1 MTEQIVKSVTVKK
14 PVSDTYAIWADF
26 ENFPYFMEYVK
37 RVTKAGPKVSHWEI
51 KGPLGMTVQWD
62 AEMTRM
68 EENKRI
74 AWNSKD
80 RDGTI
85 TTSGQVTFNA
95 LPQNETQVT
104 VTMQYT
110 PPGGK
115 AGEAIANIFSN
126 PEERLT
132 EDLRNFKRYAESG
145 NGRLSM
151 N

>member
-1 MTEQIVKSVTVKK
+1 MTEQIVKSIIVKK
-14 PVSDTYAIWADF
+14 PVDEIYAIWSNF

-37 RVTKAGPKVSHWEI
+37 DVRKASPAISHWEV

-80 RDGTI
+80 HDGTI

-95 LPQNETQVT
+95 LPQNETEVI
-104 VTMQYT
+104 VTMQYN
-110 PPGGK
+110 PPAGK
-115 AGEAIANIFSN
+115 AGELIANIFSN
-126 PEERLT
+126 PEERLK
-132 EDLRNFKRYAESG
+132 EDLRNFKRYAEG
-145 NGRLSM
+145 HDGRIMS

>member
-1 MTEQIVKSVTVKK
+1 MTEQIVKSVIVKR
-14 PVSDTYAIWADF
+14 PVQDIYSIWSNF

-37 RVTKAGPKVSHWEI
+37 DVTKVGPKVSHWEV
-51 KGPLGMTVQWD
+51 KGPLGMTVEWD

-68 EENKRI
+68 EDNKRI

-85 TTSGQVTFNA
+85 TTSGQVTFNS
-95 LPQNETQVT
+95 LPQNETEVT

-110 PPGGK
+110 PPAGK
-115 AGEAIANIFSN
+115 AGEIVANLFSN
-126 PEERLT
+126 PEQRLA
-132 EDLRNFKRYAESG
+132 EDLRNFKRYAES
-145 NGRLSM
+145 RDTEFAM

>member
-1 MTEQIVKSVTVKK
+1 MTEQIVKSIIVKK
-14 PVSDTYAIWADF
+14 PVQDIYSIWSNF

-37 RVTKAGPKVSHWEI
+37 DVQKASPKVSHWEV
-51 KGPLGMTVQWD
+51 KGPLGTTVQWD
-62 AEMTRM
+62 AEMTRL

-85 TTSGQVTFNA
+85 TTSGQVTFNS
-95 LPQNETQVT
+95 LPQNETEVT

-110 PPGGK
+110 PPAGK
-115 AGEAIANIFSN
+115 AGEIIANLFSN
-126 PEERLT
+126 PEQRLE
-132 EDLRNFKRYAESG
+132 EDLRNFKRYAEST
-145 NGRLSM
+145 STAYAM

>member
-1 MTEQIVKSVTVKK
+1 MTEQIVKSVTVKR

-37 RVTKAGPKVSHWEI
+37 NVTKAGPKISHWEI
-51 KGPLGMTVQWD
+51 EGPLGMIVQWD

-85 TTSGQVTFNA
+85 TTSGQVTFNT

-110 PPGGK
+110 SPGGK

-145 NGRLSM
+145 NGHLSM